1 MRLGE
6 TAARPY
12 AWQGHDIVR
21 RRFEER
27 VFARLV
33 RSLLRAAGGALL
45 DLGCG
50 DGLAARLAGARLTRY
65 LGIDL
70 RPAVTGLPSVAH
82 DLRDGLGPVGR
93 RPFDVYLGS
102 FGIASHL
109 SPDELQRLLSQIACH
124 GRSGSLVALE
134 ALGLYSLEWPRLWGT
149 PAGPER
155 TIPYRLGADVPVHPW
170 APGELFERFRT
181 AGIEPLG
188 ARDRTL
194 QAGPKLG
201 ESCYWPGLPSVRTAL
216 AALLAG
222 GARWE
227 ALASPLPPL
236 PAGLPARL
244 HHALAER
251 RREVVLAA
259 GEGGPAPAAAHFVPA
274 LAAPYAG
281 PALAEAI
288 WALEP
293 RTGGGYGHGL
303 LILGRVR

>member
-27 VFARLV
+27 GLARLV
-33 RSLLRAAGGALL
+33 PRLLRVAGGALL

-50 DGLAARLAGARLTRY
+50 DGLAARLAGARLSRY

-70 RPAVTGLPSVAH
+70 KPATGLPSCAH

-102 FGIASHL
+102 FGIASHFG
-109 SPDELQRLLSQIACH
+109 PDELQCLLSEIARH
-124 GRSGSLVALE
+124 GRRGSLVALE

-149 PAGPER
+149 PAGAAR
-155 TIPYRLGADVPVHPW
+155 TIPYRLGADVTVHPW
-170 APGELFERFRT
+170 APVELFERFLA

-194 QAGPKLG
+194 QAGPKLA
-201 ESCYWPGLPSVRTAL
+201 ESRYWPGLPPVRTAL
-216 AALLAG
+216 ASLLTGGSPGQALT
-222 GARWE
+222 
-227 ALASPLPPL
+227 SPLPPL
-236 PAGLPARL
+236 PAGFPARL

-251 RREVVLAA
+251 RREAVLAA
-259 GEGGPAPAAAHFVPA
+259 GQG
-274 LAAPYAG
+274 G

-293 RTGGGYGHGL
+293 PTGGGYGHGL
-303 LILGRVR
+303 LIVGRIR

>member
-1 MRLGE
+1 MRPGE

-12 AWQGHDIVR
+12 AWQGHDVVR
-21 RRFEER
+21 GTFEER
-27 VFARLV
+27 ALARIL
-33 RSLLRAAGGALL
+33 RRLLDVAGGALL

-50 DGLAARLAGARLTRY
+50 DGLAARLAGARLSRY
-65 LGIDL
+65 LGLDL
-70 RPAVTGLPSVAH
+70 RPTASGLPTLAH
-82 DLRDGLGPVGR
+82 DLRDGLGPVGP

-109 SPDELQRLLSQIACH
+109 SPGELERLLGQIARH
-124 GRSGSLVALE
+124 GHRGSLVALE
-134 ALGLYSLEWPRLWGT
+134 ALGLHSLEWPRLWGT
-149 PAGPER
+149 RPGAAR

-170 APGELFERFRT
+170 APGELLARFEA

-188 ARDRTL
+188 ARDRTV
-194 QAGPKLG
+194 QAGPKLA
-201 ESCYWPGLPSVRTAL
+201 ESRYWPGLPSVRAAL
-216 AALLAG
+216 ATLLTGGPAG
-222 GARWE
+222 GG
-227 ALASPLPPL
+227 LTSPLPPL

-251 RREVVLAA
+251 RRET
-259 GEGGPAPAAAHFVPA
+259 AAAVGA
-274 LAAPYAG
+274 GG

-293 RTGGGYGHGL
+293 PTGGGYGHGL

>member
-12 AWQGHDIVR
+12 AWQGHDPVR

-27 VFARLV
+27 DLARLV
-33 RSLLRAAGGALL
+33 PRLLRAAGGALL

-50 DGLAARLAGARLTRY
+50 DGLAARLAGDRLSRY
-65 LGIDL
+65 AGVDL
-70 RPAVTGLPSVAH
+70 QPEVGGLPSVAH
-82 DLRDGLGPVGR
+82 DLRDGLGPVGS
-93 RPFDVYLGS
+93 RPFDVYLGT

-109 SPDELQRLLSQIACH
+109 GPGELQRLLEQIARH
-124 GRSGSLVALE
+124 AHRGSLVALE

-149 PAGPER
+149 PPGPGR
-155 TIPYRLGADVPVHPW
+155 TIPYRLGVDVLVHPW
-170 APGELFERFRT
+170 APAELFERFLG

-194 QAGPKLG
+194 QAGPKLA
-201 ESCYWPGLPSVRTAL
+201 ESRYWPGLPPVRGAL

-222 GARWE
+222 GPAGE
-227 ALASPLPPL
+227 GLTDSLPPL
-236 PAGLPARL
+236 PAGFPARL

-251 RREVVLAA
+251 RRRAV
-259 GEGGPAPAAAHFVPA
+259 AAAA
-274 LAAPYAG
+274 ETG
-281 PALAEAI
+281 SALAETI

-293 RTGGGYGHGL
+293 PTGGGYGHGL
-303 LILGRVR
+303 LIVGRVR